1 MATPRSTRHR
11 RGVLIAFLAG
21 IVTSLLGSLLA
32 MPTATAAPTVAPF
45 GTR

>member
-1 MATPRSTRHR
+1 MATPRSTRHGR
-11 RGVLIAFLAG
+11 VFRLAFLAG

-32 MPTATAAPTVAPF
+32 MPTAPAAPTVAPF

>member
-11 RGVLIAFLAG
+11 RVFRLAFLAR